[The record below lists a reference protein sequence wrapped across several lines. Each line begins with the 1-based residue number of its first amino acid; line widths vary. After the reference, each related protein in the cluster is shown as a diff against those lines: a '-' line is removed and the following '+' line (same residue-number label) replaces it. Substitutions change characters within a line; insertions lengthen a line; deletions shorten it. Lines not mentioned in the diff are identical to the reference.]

1 MPVFLRQIILL
12 KVVYMSEK
20 FILNTVFKHETK
32 PIDEQAMRDYLAFIK
47 EELDPESEFWL
58 ENISYKIDD
67 YTHGSISFYASEE
80 GYQEMIG
87 RIEAQRNVANEFNG
101 VTMVHEFKGKT
112 FAAMT
117 EV

>member
-1 MPVFLRQIILL
+1 
-12 KVVYMSEK
+12 MSEK
-20 FILNTVFKHETK
+20 FILNAVFKHETK

-58 ENISYKIDD
+58 ENIWYKIDD
-67 YTHGSISFYASEE
+67 YMHGSISFYASEE

-87 RIEAQRNVANEFNG
+87 RIEAQRNIANEFNG
-101 VTMVHEFKGKT
+101 VTMVHEFKGTT
-112 FAAMT
+112 FAVLT